1 KFPQRHHRFDAPML
15 RCLSDG
21 RPLSVVEKAKNERA
35 RSEFTLGSPSKSPF
49 SHSSRRKSAQTPSK
63 TGGRLGPI
71 TSKMRFEETLA
82 LTPASPTRGGEHAQF
97 QGIFTPF
104 GVALLHVDDL
114 LRRWDCLFSAPS
126 RGLAFARVSNVFRLV
141 KVNHL
146 LGHVG
151 GVVGDPFQAF

>member
-1 KFPQRHHRFDAPML
+1 ML

-114 LRRWDCLFSAPS
+114 LAMGLPFLGSLTWTGFCPCVECLSPRKSKPPPRPRWWRGRRSVPGFWKSPS
-126 RGLAFARVSNVFRLV
+126 GSGSV
-141 KVNHL
+141 
-146 LGHVG
+146 
-151 GVVGDPFQAF
+151 